1 MLLGQRD
8 RPPFASRTC
17 RIARGWGG
25 RLEDNI
31 VLRPV
36 GPFHAFSPFFS
47 SFLLVSC
54 SDSRQLSWSRL
65 IDETRGT
72 SRRRARLCGFLR
84 LYEAITAPLIRVRAS
99 VSVGSPIF
107 AYEES
112 AILRVI
118 AISIAVDDFI
128 LRRVPFC
135 LCFPAGKPR
144 DLTPRER

>member
-17 RIARGWGG
+17 RIARGRG

-36 GPFHAFSPFFS
+36 PSTLLLPFFF

-107 AYEES
+107 GYEER

>member
-17 RIARGWGG
+17 RIARGWG

-36 GPFHAFSPFFS
+36 PSTLLLPFFF

-107 AYEES
+107 GYEER